1 MDKEKLFSKFLK
13 KMEDCEGCTM
23 RNYGEPVFSGNVL
36 QEIMIIGYEPE
47 SHNFSI
53 DSRLVAKTASLLSLY
68 ETEVKY
74 GAYIT
79 YLYRCSLIIHGELT
93 SEAKRRCRCYLEE
106 ETDIIKPKYV
116 IVYDKRVISELFEN
130 PSSILNAKD
139 YPVEAKLFGRT
150 VKVYYIQ

>member
-1 MDKEKLFSKFLK
+1 
-13 KMEDCEGCTM
+13 MEDCEGCTM
-23 RNYGEPVFSGNVL
+23 RNYGEPVFSGNVM

-93 SEAKRRCRCYLEE
+93 SEAKRKCRSFLEE
-106 ETDIIKPKYV
+106 EIEIIQPKYV
-116 IVYDKRVISELFEN
+116 IVYDKRVINELFEN
-130 PSSILNAKD
+130 PDSIIASKE
-139 YPVEAKLFGRT
+139 YPIECKFFART

>member
-1 MDKEKLFSKFLK
+1 MNKEKLFLKFLK

-23 RNYGEPVFSGNVL
+23 RNYGEPVFSGNVM

-93 SEAKRRCRCYLEE
+93 SEAKRRCRRYLEE
-106 ETDIIKPKYV
+106 ETEIIQPKFV
-116 IVYDKRVISELFEN
+116 IVYDKRVINEIFEN
-130 PSSILNAKD
+130 PDAIINAKEFPAD
-139 YPVEAKLFGRT
+139 AVLFGRS

>member
-1 MDKEKLFSKFLK
+1 LNKEKLFLKFLK

-23 RNYGEPVFSGNVL
+23 RNYGEPVFSGNVM

-93 SEAKRRCRCYLEE
+93 SEAKRRCRRYLEE
-106 ETDIIKPKYV
+106 ETEIIQPKFV
-116 IVYDKRVISELFEN
+116 IVYDKRVINEIFEN
-130 PSSILNAKD
+130 PDAIINAKEFPAD
-139 YPVEAKLFGRT
+139 AVLFGRS

>member
-1 MDKEKLFSKFLK
+1 MDKEKLFIKFLK

-23 RNYGEPVFSGNVL
+23 RNYGEPVFSGNVM

-93 SEAKRRCRCYLEE
+93 SEAKRRCRMYLEE
-106 ETDIIKPKYV
+106 EIEIIQPKFI
-116 IVYDKRVISELFEN
+116 IVYDKRVINELFEN
-130 PSSILNAKD
+130 PDAVLSAAE
-139 YPVEAKLFGRT
+139 YPVEAKLFDRI

>member
-1 MDKEKLFSKFLK
+1 
-13 KMEDCEGCTM
+13 MEDCEGCTM
-23 RNYGEPVFSGNVL
+23 RNYGEPVFSGNVM

-93 SEAKRRCRCYLEE
+93 SEAKRRCRRYLEE
-106 ETDIIKPKYV
+106 ETEIIQPKFV
-116 IVYDKRVISELFEN
+116 IVYDKRVINEIFEN
-130 PSSILNAKD
+130 PDAIINAKEFPAD
-139 YPVEAKLFGRT
+139 AVLFGRS

>member
-1 MDKEKLFSKFLK
+1 
-13 KMEDCEGCTM
+13 M